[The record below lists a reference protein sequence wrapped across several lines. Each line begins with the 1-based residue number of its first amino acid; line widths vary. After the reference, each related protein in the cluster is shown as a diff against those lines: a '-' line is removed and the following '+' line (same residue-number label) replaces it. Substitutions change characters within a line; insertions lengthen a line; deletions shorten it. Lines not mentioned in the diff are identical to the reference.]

1 MALTTGTKLGPY
13 EIVAPLGAGGMGEV
27 YRGRDPRL
35 GRAVAIKVLPAA
47 MLADG
52 DRLHRFQQEARAAG
66 MLNHP
71 NILVVYDV
79 GSSGTNPYLVSE
91 LLEGETLRQALSR
104 GLLPFRKVI
113 DYAVQV
119 AKGLSAAHAKGI
131 VHRDLKPENL
141 FIATGGHVKIL
152 DFGLAKLSE
161 REHPATEQTLTAQTD
176 PGTVLGTV
184 GYMSPEQVRGL
195 ATDGRSD
202 LFSLGAI
209 LYEMISGRRAF
220 QGTTAA
226 DTMSSILKDEP
237 PDLSLGGTTISPAVD
252 RLVRRCLEKNP
263 QERFQ
268 TAQDLAFAL
277 DTVGGSSTSVMAS
290 MEEKAR
296 PLFAWKRS
304 LAIGIVAT
312 LIAAAGYFVARYA
325 ATGPRAIPSYHA
337 LTFRRGLIHAARFG
351 PDGQTIVYSAAWN
364 GEKSRLFVT
373 RSDSPESR
381 ALEQTDANLFAVSS
395 AGDVAMSV
403 GCTGFLMPMADC
415 GGTLARMSLS
425 GGAPREIS
433 SNIRAA
439 DWSRDG
445 KQLAVAREVSG
456 GTQVEYPIGRV
467 LAQSAGWIS
476 SVRISPK
483 GDLIAFVDHPA
494 FGDDGGTVVMMDARG
509 QRRIT
514 SGPWGSLEGL
524 AWAPSGSEVWF
535 VGSNPNEGWANSLR
549 SLTTTG
555 KLRLLLRLPGLAK
568 LHDVS
573 SDGRVLLSTESFGLE
588 LFVHEPG
595 SARDRDLSWLGSS
608 CVSDISPDGHSVTF
622 WDGSDSATSDIGF
635 DTYLRNIDHADPVK
649 LGPGDLG
656 VFSPDSK
663 WVLAVLPSTHK
674 LELLPTGVGDIRTID
689 GYGVQNHLAM
699 AWLPD
704 GKAVSFAGNEAGQGW
719 RIYLQDI
726 SQGKPRAI
734 TPEITQPSTYDGR
747 SASPDGRLVW
757 ARDLNRMGWLYPV
770 KGGKPLVAKSLS
782 PNDQWI
788 SWTADSRAAYVFTGD
803 GIPARVLRIDFDTGK
818 RTQMFTITPADPAG
832 VATLSAVRITP
843 DGKSYAYS
851 YVRLLSKLFVVTGV
865 QSK

>member
-1 MALTTGTKLGPY
+1 
-13 EIVAPLGAGGMGEV
+13 
-27 YRGRDPRL
+27 
-35 GRAVAIKVLPAA
+35 
-47 MLADG
+47 MLADS

-79 GSSGTNPYLVSE
+79 GTSATNPYLVSE
-91 LLEGETLRQALSR
+91 LLEGETLRQALAR
-104 GLLPFRKVI
+104 GPLPLRKII
-113 DYAVQV
+113 DCGVQV

-141 FIATGGHVKIL
+141 FIAEGGHVKIL

-161 REHPATEQTLTAQTD
+161 TEPQATEQTLTAQTD

-195 ATDGRSD
+195 PTDGRSD

-209 LYEMISGRRAF
+209 LYEMISGRRVF
-220 QGTTAA
+220 QGATAA

-237 PDLSLGGTTISPAVD
+237 PDLSIAGITISPALD
-252 RLVRRCLEKNP
+252 RLIRRCLEKNP
-263 QERFQ
+263 QDRFQ
-268 TAQDLAFAL
+268 SAQDLAFAL
-277 DTVGGSSTSVMAS
+277 DTLGGSSTSTMVSRA
-290 MEEKAR
+290 EATR
-296 PLFAWKRS
+296 PLFPWKRT
-304 LAIGIVAT
+304 LGIGIVT
-312 LIAAAGYFVARYA
+312 VLLAAIGYFVARYA
-325 ATGPRAIPSYHA
+325 AAGPRAVPSYHA
-337 LTFRRGLIHAARFG
+337 LTFRRGLVHAARFG

-395 AGDVAMSV
+395 SGDVAISV
-403 GCTGFLMPMADC
+403 GCTGFLMPLEDC

-433 SNIRAA
+433 SHIRAA
-439 DWSRDG
+439 DWSPDG

-456 GTQVEYPIGRV
+456 GTQLEYPIGRV

-483 GDLIAFVDHPA
+483 GNLIAFLDHPA
-494 FGDDGGTVVMMDARG
+494 FGDDGGTVVIMDARG
-509 QRRIT
+509 QRRIS

-535 VGSNPNEGWANSLR
+535 VGSNPDQGWANSLR
-549 SLTTTG
+549 SLTITG
-555 KLRLLLRLPGLAK
+555 KQRLLLRLPGVAK

-573 SDGRVLLSTESFGLE
+573 SDGRVLLSTETFGLE
-588 LFVHEPG
+588 LFVHQPG

-608 CVSDISPDGHSVTF
+608 CVSDISPDGHLVTF

-635 DTYLRNIDHADPVK
+635 DTYLRNVDRADPVK

-663 WVLAVLPSTHK
+663 WVLAVLPSAHK
-674 LELLPTGVGDIRTID
+674 LELLPTGVGDIKTVD
-689 GYGVQNHLAM
+689 GYGVQNHLAL
-699 AWLPD
+699 AWLP
-704 GKAVSFAGNEAGQGW
+704 GGRTVSFAGNEAGQGW
-719 RIYLQDI
+719 RIYLQDL
-726 SQGKPRAI
+726 SQGQPRAI
-734 TPEITQPSTYDGR
+734 TPKITQPNTYDGPSTSR
-747 SASPDGRLVW
+747 DGRLVW

-770 KGGKPLVAKSLS
+770 KGGKPLALKSLA
-782 PNDQWI
+782 PDDQWI
-788 SWTADSRAAYVFTGD
+788 SWTADSRGAFVFTGD
-803 GIPARVLRIDFDTGK
+803 GIPARVFRIAFNTGS
-818 RTQMFTITPADPAG
+818 RTQIFTIMPADPAG
-832 VATLSAVRITP
+832 VAALSAVRITP
-843 DGKSYAYS
+843 DGKTYAYS
-851 YVRLLSKLFVVTGV
+851 YVRLLSKLFLVTGIK
-865 QSK
+865 SK